1 MSKASSISKRLFDL
15 FFVIPGLIVLSPVF
29 LIIMLLIKLKDG
41 GNVLFKQVRVGKDGK
56 HFKVLKFRTM
66 VMNAEKLGNKVTTGN
81 DPRITAIGS
90 TLRKYKLDEL
100 PQLFNV
106 LKGEMS
112 LVGPRPEVPEYVEF
126 YPEETKNIVL
136 SVQPGIT
143 DIASIEFVNEND
155 LLSDSDD
162 PVADYK
168 NKVLPVK
175 LAYNVDYVNQ
185 QSLWLDFNLILKTV
199 AAIF

>member
-1 MSKASSISKRLFDL
+1 MLQKRLFDL
-15 FFVIPGLIVLSPVF
+15 FFVIPGLVILSPILVVIA
-29 LIIMLLIKLKDG
+29 LIIKLKDG
-41 GNVLFKQVRVGKDGK
+41 GNVLFKQIRVGKNGK

-66 VMNAEKLGNKVTTGN
+66 VVNAEKLGDKITTGN
-81 DPRITAIGS
+81 DPRITPIGAF
-90 TLRKYKLDEL
+90 LRKYKLDEL

-126 YPEETKNIVL
+126 YPKDTREIVL
-136 SVQPGIT
+136 SVPPGMT
-143 DIASIEFVNEND
+143 DKASIEFVNEND
-155 LLSDSDD
+155 LLNDSDD
-162 PVADYK
+162 PVSDYK

-175 LAYNVDYVNQ
+175 LAYNVDYVNER
-185 QSLWLDFNLILKTV
+185 SLWLDFSLILKTV

>member
-1 MSKASSISKRLFDL
+1 MIQKRLFDL
-15 FFVIPGLIVLSPVF
+15 FFVIPGIITLTPAFIV
-29 LIIMLLIKLKDG
+29 IALLIKTRDG
-41 GNVLFKQVRVGKDGK
+41 GEVFFKQTRVGKDGQ

-66 VMNAEKLGNKVTTGN
+66 VLNAEKMGNKITTGN
-81 DPRITAIGS
+81 DPRITPVGAF
-90 TLRKYKLDEL
+90 LRKYKLDEL

-126 YPEETKNIVL
+126 YPEDIKKVVL

-155 LLSDSDD
+155 LLTGSDD
-162 PVADYK
+162 PVSDYK

-175 LAYNVDYVNQ
+175 LAYNVDYVNK
-185 QSLWLDFNLILKTV
+185 QSLWLDFSLIFKTV